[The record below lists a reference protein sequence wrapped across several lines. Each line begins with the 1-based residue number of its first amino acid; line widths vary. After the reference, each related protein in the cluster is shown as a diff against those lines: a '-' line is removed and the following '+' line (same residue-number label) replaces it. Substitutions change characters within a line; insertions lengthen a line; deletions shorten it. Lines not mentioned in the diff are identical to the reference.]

1 MSRPESLQ
9 PLFRSLHAIKGVGD
23 KLAAL
28 LTRYFGAP
36 DGQEAIVL
44 DVLMHMPSGVV
55 DRRRQVG
62 IAEAYLNQIVTLR
75 LHIARH
81 QPPPRGKPQWP
92 PPASVANCTL
102 RPATHLNMLEYWSR
116 IRRLRRAEAA
126 YAAKDHWKKLR
137 TFVRWTTPIAL
148 YWQEITQKRLC
159 APGGVGRKRDFD
171 AYQADGF

>member
-1 MSRPESLQ
+1 MADDCPIARNRGKIGAMSRPQNLL
-9 PLFRSLHAIKGVGD
+9 PLFRSLHTIKGVGD

-75 LHIARH
+75 LDWR
-81 QPPPRGKPQWP
+81 PR
-92 PPASVANCTL
+92 A
-102 RPATHLNMLEYWSR
+102 
-116 IRRLRRAEAA
+116 
-126 YAAKDHWKKLR
+126 
-137 TFVRWTTPIAL
+137 
-148 YWQEITQKRLC
+148 
-159 APGGVGRKRDFD
+159 
-171 AYQADGF
+171 